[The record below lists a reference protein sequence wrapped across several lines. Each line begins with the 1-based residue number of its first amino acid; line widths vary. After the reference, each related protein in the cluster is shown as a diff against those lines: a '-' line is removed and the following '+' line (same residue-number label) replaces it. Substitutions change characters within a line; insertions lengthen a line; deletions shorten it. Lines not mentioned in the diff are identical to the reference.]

1 MINKLTR
8 QQIIDLTYDG
18 KILESDDRISGYVD
32 IDGKKE
38 LRVWVLFDD
47 EYYTNDWD
55 YVDEWTASRNNM
67 TVNELRSMRMKEKI
81 KVDGYLPKK

>member
-67 TVNELRSMRMKEKI
+67 TVNELRLMRMKEKI